1 MDLPFI
7 PENGATSS
15 IKPCQT
21 EERGSF
27 MPWNSKTRAQIPPPP
42 AHTDA
47 QVASSFMP
55 LFIAI
60 ITRRERVEAG
70 RSQAAFRPFEG
81 PSSLSE
87 SQVFIELSLRRRPS
101 KHADPPAHPAP
112 LPAHFYAFVSL
123 LCLYRFPPPTSLF
136 PVYTYLSWIFALL
149 CPPAPSILMSF
160 ITTSP
165 QWQ

>member
-21 EERGSF
+21 EEGGSF
-27 MPWNSKTRAQIPPPP
+27 MPRKPKTRAQTHTPPLPPP

-47 QVASSFMP
+47 QVASSFML

-60 ITRRERVEAG
+60 ITRRERARASG
-70 RSQAAFRPFEG
+70 SQAAFRPFEA
-81 PSSLSE
+81 PSSSSE

-101 KHADPPAHPAP
+101 RHAPPAPPPSLIAYPAP
-112 LPAHFYAFVSL
+112 LPAPHAYFHHFYAFVSL
-123 LCLYRFPPPTSLF
+123 LCLYRFPPL
-136 PVYTYLSWIFALL
+136 
-149 CPPAPSILMSF
+149 PPFFLYIH
-160 ITTSP
+160 I
-165 QWQ
+165 